1 MGIAEA
7 LKLKFQQRLSFVVTM
22 MKALQDTAMKVKH
35 VINLHKG
42 ATAVYIAAL
51 MVVYQNFGVG
61 PWVYLALH
69 GTYGLLWL
77 LKDRLY
83 PDKQWEQ
90 PISLGAGAFTFGFLG
105 LYWVA
110 PFLLISRGVEP
121 PLPLV
126 AAAIALNILGIFLH
140 YVSDAQKYFTL
151 KYQPGL
157 ITEGLFARC
166 RNTNYLGEI
175 SIYLSFALLAMNWL
189 PFAILGLVAALVFV
203 PNMRKK
209 DESLSRYPE
218 FADYKA
224 RSGLL
229 LPQLFGGAQTE
240 APTTSAESPN

>member
-1 MGIAEA
+1 
-7 LKLKFQQRLSFVVTM
+7 
-22 MKALQDTAMKVKH
+22 MKIKH

-42 ATAVYIAAL
+42 TTAFFVVAL
-51 MVVYQNFGVG
+51 MVAYQNFGVG

-69 GTYGLLWL
+69 GTYGLVWL

-90 PISLGAGAFTFGFLG
+90 TLPAATGLLTFGMIG

-126 AAAIALNILGIFLH
+126 AGAIALNILGIFLH
-140 YVSDAQKYFTL
+140 YASDAQKYFTL

-157 ITEGLFARC
+157 ITEGFFARC

-175 SIYLSFALLAMNWL
+175 LIYFSFALLAMHWL
-189 PFAILGLVAALVFV
+189 PFAIMGLFAAVVFV

-209 DESLSRYPE
+209 DQSLSRYPE
-218 FADYKA
+218 FADYRL

-229 LPQLFGGAQTE
+229 LPRLFKTYRAGSQ
-240 APTTSAESPN
+240 PTAGETPN